1 MSKYGPDSICPWVS
15 FWNSSKTIP
24 HLAWHCILKTAA
36 PTMSMLISSF
46 RAINGVQNYPTKRCR
61 WLMALAGGYVHWR
74 SSFGKACLKGHL
86 TTMSIRGNLHSCWTF
101 GFYSSFDCQCWA
113 YIFVLNYLHHPCP
126 SPRFAWELLIYPSL
140 ASHTLYPTILIP
152 TIKPVDHPTAGSH
165 HQIKRWFPY
174 SKWITVV

>member
-101 GFYSSFDCQCWA
+101 GFLLQFWLSMLGIHICPKLSAPSMPFSEVRMGIA
-113 YIFVLNYLHHPCP
+113 NISKPC
-126 SPRFAWELLIYPSL
+126 FTY
-140 ASHTLYPTILIP
+140 TL
-152 TIKPVDHPTAGSH
+152 SH
-165 HQIKRWFPY
+165 HLN
-174 SKWITVV
+174 THH